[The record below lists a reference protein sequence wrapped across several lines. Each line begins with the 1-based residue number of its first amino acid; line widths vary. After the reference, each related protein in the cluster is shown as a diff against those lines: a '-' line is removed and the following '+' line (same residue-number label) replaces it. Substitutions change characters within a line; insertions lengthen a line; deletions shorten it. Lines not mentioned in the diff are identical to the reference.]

1 MKRPNIITP
10 EHIAEFFKL
19 PQAEAERVWGELERL
34 EYRNGEDIVRFGDAA
49 DGMYFL
55 DDGTVDVL
63 DRDGNPVNEMHEG
76 QYFGEYAVISE
87 EPRLTT
93 VRARGK
99 VIAYRMSSAAF
110 LGEISRRPTFVG
122 YLLKQVYSQ
131 LSMKH
136 SKLLEIARER
146 RGILHGQVR
155 KDMSR
160 RELAVTYGITALLFL
175 FTGLFVP
182 KADPG
187 PFWLLVPLLFLVIFT
202 LWTRRTLEALV
213 LTVMLASGVA
223 NGGNFLQG
231 FTDALA
237 EGIAVP
243 DTASTIVI
251 MCLIGA
257 VTTLLSAAG
266 GISALRRP
274 AEARIKTGRG
284 ALFSMIGIMAV
295 IFIDD
300 CLNVLSAAFCLV
312 GITDRNR
319 VPREVPAFIGSF
331 STSICALIPLSVWG
345 AYVSGTVSLSLGRQG
360 GDFFLKALPWN
371 LAALLGVG
379 TALLAAAGLL
389 PRIRLLRDAERR
401 VREGG
406 ELWPKGA
413 EKYFLANDDKE
424 IYGHPGNL
432 LMPLAV
438 TVTVSALA
446 GTMRTGAF
454 ALDAAAGLTA
464 ALLFMFVSYVGQRL
478 MTPERFLDCA
488 VEGMQST
495 VLPIL
500 LLLLTL
506 CFSTCL
512 EQLHFTQY
520 VERIIPML
528 SSHHPQYLPMLLYII
543 FTGFTLLLGSSWGMY
558 GIGIPVACQLAR
570 LFGVDLPVC
579 LGAVFAAGITGD
591 NLCPYIQEG
600 AMVASAVG
608 CDPKVNRDIR
618 VRYWAVIAVLCTVL
632 YFFAGRFAA
641 YG

>member
-19 PQAEAERVWGELERL
+19 PQAEAERVWAELKRL
-34 EYRNGEDIVRFGDAA
+34 EYRNGEDIVRLGDAA
-49 DGMYFL
+49 DGMYFI

-63 DRDGNPVNEMHEG
+63 DSEENPVNEMHEG
-76 QYFGEYAVISE
+76 QYFGEYAVIAE

-99 VIAYRMSSAAF
+99 VVVYRMSSEAF

-146 RGILHGQVR
+146 RGILRGGAR
-155 KDMSR
+155 RDMSR
-160 RELAVTYGITALLFL
+160 RELALTYGAVAALFL
-175 FTGLFVP
+175 LTGLLVP
-182 KADPG
+182 KAADPG
-187 PFWLLVPLLFLVIFT
+187 LFWMLLPFLFLVVFT
-202 LWTRRTLEALV
+202 LWTRRTLEALT
-213 LTVMLASGVA
+213 LTVMLASGVS

-231 FTDALA
+231 FTDALS

-257 VTTLLSAAG
+257 MTTLLSAAG

-274 AEARIKTGRG
+274 AEAHIRGGR
-284 ALFSMIGIMAV
+284 ASLFAMIGMLAV

-312 GITDRNR
+312 GISDKNR
-319 VPREVPAFIGSF
+319 IPREVPAFIGSF
-331 STSICALIPLSVWG
+331 STAICALIPLSVWG
-345 AYVSGTVSLSLGRQG
+345 AYVSGTVSLSLGSTG
-360 GDFFLKALPWN
+360 GHFFLRAVPWN
-371 LAALLGVG
+371 IASVLGLL

-389 PRIRLLRDAERR
+389 PRIRLLKDAFRR
-401 VREGG
+401 VEEGG
-406 ELWPKGA
+406 KLWPDGA
-413 EKYFLANDDKE
+413 EKYFLASDDKE
-424 IYGHPGNL
+424 IYGHPANL
-432 LMPLAV
+432 LVPLAV
-438 TVTVSALA
+438 TVAVSVLA
-446 GTMRTGAF
+446 GTIRAGGF
-454 ALDAAAGLTA
+454 ALDAAAGLAA
-464 ALLFMFVSYVGQRL
+464 ALIYMFISYVGQKL
-478 MTPERFLDCA
+478 MTPERFMDCA
-488 VEGMQST
+488 VEGMQAT

-512 EQLHFTQY
+512 DRLHFTQY
-520 VERIIPML
+520 VERIIPYL
-528 SSHHPQYLPMLLYII
+528 SAHHPQYLPMLFYVI

-558 GIGIPVACQLAR
+558 GIGIPVACQLAG
-570 LFGVDLPVC
+570 LFGVHLPLC

-618 VRYWAVIAVLCTVL
+618 VRYWVWIASLCTVF
-632 YFFAGRFAA
+632 YFLAGRFAA
-641 YG
+641 